1 MSHNSNSTGFFSFLL
16 GLFKRKPEP
25 SYEELLEKKKRLKK
39 TVLYW
44 QYPSGRF
51 VPPHKRHRL
60 MADLR
65 ALDRIIHEHP
75 GNPAL
80 QAEDQGVLEEL
91 KVSSDSGS
99 D

>member
-1 MSHNSNSTGFFSFLL
+1 M
-16 GLFKRKPEP
+16 GLFKLKPEP
-25 SYEELLEKKKRLKK
+25 TYEQLLERKKRLKK

-44 QYPSGRF
+44 QYPDGRF
-51 VPPHKRHRL
+51 VPPRKRHRL

-65 ALDRIIHEHP
+65 ALDRILQEHP

-80 QAEDQGVLEEL
+80 QAEDREILEEL
-91 KVSSDSGS
+91 ELRKSGS